1 MDNSS
6 GGYRYYRFPE
16 PESYNLN
23 RLLYTLRMKADER
36 QRFVQNMDGMFT
48 EYQLRTEERTAVKT
62 LDPLKV
68 AKAGA
73 HPILAWTAVH
83 LVAAD
88 MRAQEPRTRS
98 SKPVADS

>member
-1 MDNSS
+1 
-6 GGYRYYRFPE
+6 
-16 PESYNLN
+16 
-23 RLLYTLRMKADER
+23 MKAGER

-48 EYQLRTEERTAVKT
+48 EYQLRVEERAAVKT

-68 AKAGA
+68 AQAGA

-88 MRAQEPRTRS
+88 MRAQELKSGS
-98 SKPVADS
+98 SNPVSDS